1 MTDRFNLNLAN
12 PLLSNLGNLMQRLAP
27 ALRQD
32 NVPLDLI
39 SLIKTILAATKEI
52 SFRVSQGHLGD
63 VMGST
68 LDENI
73 QGEVQKQLDVVA
85 NELFK
90 DILLESGFVKAI
102 SSEEEDHSVA
112 GDENGKYIV
121 SFDPLDGSSNID
133 INSLI
138 GTIFSIHEAPKE
150 LAAGDDDMFKQSGN
164 KQVCA
169 GYVLYG
175 PSTMLVMT
183 TGSGTHFYVLDR
195 THGGFLLVERN
206 VQVPVDTNE
215 FAINMSNQRFWQAP
229 MQNYI
234 ADLIAGDTGPR
245 EKNFNMRWIAA
256 MVGDIHRVLCRGGIF
271 TYPADSKKPEQP
283 YKLRLMY
290 EANPMAFLLEQAGG
304 LAMTSQGR
312 IMDIEPE
319 SIHQRVEVIMG
330 SKNEVE
336 KCLSYYK

>member
-1 MTDRFNLNLAN
+1 
-12 PLLSNLGNLMQRLAP
+12 MQRLSP

-39 SLIKTILAATKEI
+39 ALIKTILAATKEI
-52 SFRVSQGHLGD
+52 SFRVSQGHLGGL
-63 VMGST
+63 MGST

-73 QGEVQKQLDVVA
+73 QGEVQKKLDVVA

-102 SSEEEDHSVA
+102 SSEEEDTSVA

-138 GTIFSIHEAPKE
+138 GTIFSIHKAPE
-150 LAAGDDDMFKQSGN
+150 GMDASDPDMFKQSGN
-164 KQVCA
+164 NQVCA

-175 PSTMLVMT
+175 PSSMLVMT

-195 THGGFLLVERN
+195 THGGYLLVQRN
-206 VQVPVDTNE
+206 VQVPADTQE
-215 FAINMSNQRFWQAP
+215 FAVNMSNQRFWQEP
-229 MQNYI
+229 MQNYVN
-234 ADLIAGDTGPR
+234 DLLAGDTGPR
-245 EKNFNMRWIAA
+245 AKNFNMRWIAA

-290 EANPMAFLLEQAGG
+290 EANPMSFLIEQAGG
-304 LAMTSQGR
+304 AAMTSEGR
-312 IMDIEPE
+312 IMDIEPT

>member
-1 MTDRFNLNLAN
+1 
-12 PLLSNLGNLMQRLAP
+12 MQRLAP
-27 ALRQD
+27 ALRED

-63 VMGST
+63 TMGST

-73 QGEVQKQLDVVA
+73 QGEVQKHLDVVA

-90 DILLESGFVKAI
+90 DILLESGFVKAV
-102 SSEEEDHSVA
+102 SSEEEDTSVA
-112 GDENGKYIV
+112 GDPNGKFIV

-138 GTIFSIHEAPKE
+138 GTIFSIHQAPTDMD
-150 LAAGDDDMFKQSGN
+150 ASDPDMFKQSGN

-183 TGSGTHFYVLDR
+183 TGRGTHFYVLDR
-195 THGGFLLVERN
+195 THGGYLLVERN
-206 VQVPVDTNE
+206 VQVPQDTQE
-215 FAINMSNQRFWQAP
+215 FAVNMSNQRFWQKP

-234 ADLIAGDTGPR
+234 NDLLAGDTGPR
-245 EKNFNMRWIAA
+245 GKNFNMRWIAA
-256 MVGDIHRVLCRGGIF
+256 MVGDIHRVLCRGGLF
-271 TYPADSKKPEQP
+271 TYPSDNRNPDKP

-290 EANPMAFLLEQAGG
+290 EANPMSFLLEQAGG
-304 LAMTSQGR
+304 LAMTSEGR
-312 IMDIEPE
+312 IMDIEPTD
-319 SIHQRVEVIMG
+319 IHQRVEVIMG

-336 KCLSYYK
+336 ACLSYYK

>member
-1 MTDRFNLNLAN
+1 
-12 PLLSNLGNLMQRLAP
+12 MQRLAP
-27 ALRQD
+27 ALRED

-39 SLIKTILAATKEI
+39 SLIKTVLAATKEI
-52 SFRVSQGHLGD
+52 SFRVSQAQLGD
-63 VMGST
+63 LLGST

-73 QGEVQKQLDVVA
+73 QGEVQKKLDVVA

-102 SSEEEDHSVA
+102 SSEEEDTSVA
-112 GDENGKYIV
+112 GEKNGKYLV

-138 GTIFSIHEAPKE
+138 GTIFSIHEAPE
-150 LAAGDDDMFKQSGN
+150 DMEASDPDMFKQAGH

-195 THGGFLLVERN
+195 THGGYLLVERN
-206 VQVPVDTNE
+206 VQVPTDTQE
-215 FAINMSNQRFWQAP
+215 FAINMSNQRFWQPA

-234 ADLIAGDTGPR
+234 HDLLAGDTGPR
-245 EKNFNMRWIAA
+245 GKNFNMRWIAA
-256 MVGDIHRVLCRGGIF
+256 MVGDIHRVLCRGGLF
-271 TYPADSKKPEQP
+271 TYPADSKNPEQP

-290 EANPMAFLLEQAGG
+290 EANPMSFLLEQAGG

-312 IMDIEPE
+312 IMDIEPD

-336 KCLSYYK
+336 ACLSYYK

>member
-1 MTDRFNLNLAN
+1 
-12 PLLSNLGNLMQRLAP
+12 MQRLAP

-112 GDENGKYIV
+112 GNENGKYIV

-138 GTIFSIHEAPKE
+138 GTIYSIHEAPE
-150 LAAGDDDMFKQSGN
+150 DIAPGDDDMFKQAGN
-164 KQVCA
+164 TQVCA

-206 VQVPVDTNE
+206 VQVPVDTQE
-215 FAINMSNQRFWQAP
+215 FAVNMSNQRFWQAP

-234 ADLIAGDTGPR
+234 DDLLAGDTGPR
-245 EKNFNMRWIAA
+245 GKNFNMRWIAA

-271 TYPADSKKPEQP
+271 TYPADSRKPEQP

>member
-1 MTDRFNLNLAN
+1 
-12 PLLSNLGNLMQRLAP
+12 MQRLAP
-27 ALRQD
+27 ALRED

-52 SFRVSQGHLGD
+52 SFRVSQAQLGD
-63 VMGST
+63 IMGST
-68 LDENI
+68 SDENI
-73 QGEVQKQLDVVA
+73 QGEVQKKLDVVA
-85 NELFK
+85 NDLFK

-102 SSEEEDHSVA
+102 SSEEEDTSVA
-112 GDENGKYIV
+112 GEKDGKYLV

-138 GTIFSIHEAPKE
+138 GTIFSIHEAPSDMD
-150 LAAGDDDMFKQSGN
+150 ASDPDMFKQAGH

-195 THGGFLLVERN
+195 THGGYILVERN
-206 VQVPVDTNE
+206 VQVPADTQE
-215 FAINMSNQRFWQAP
+215 FAINMSNQRFWQP
-229 MQNYI
+229 EMQNYI
-234 ADLIAGDTGPR
+234 SDLLAGDTGPR
-245 EKNFNMRWIAA
+245 GKNFNMRWIAA

-271 TYPADSKKPEQP
+271 TYPSDNRNAKQP

-290 EANPMAFLLEQAGG
+290 EANPMAFLLEQAGA
-304 LAMTSQGR
+304 LAMTSEGR
-312 IMDIEPE
+312 IMDIEP
-319 SIHQRVEVIMG
+319 SDIHQRVEVIMG

-336 KCLSYYK
+336 ACLAYYK

>member
-1 MTDRFNLNLAN
+1 
-12 PLLSNLGNLMQRLAP
+12 MQRLAP

-32 NVPLDLI
+32 DVPLDLI

-52 SFRVSQGHLGD
+52 SFRVSQAHLGGL
-63 VMGST
+63 MGST

-73 QGEVQKQLDVVA
+73 QGEVQKKLDVVA
-85 NELFK
+85 NELIK

-102 SSEEEDHSVA
+102 SSEEEDTSVA
-112 GDENGKYIV
+112 GDPNGKYIV

-138 GTIFSIHEAPKE
+138 GTIFSIHEAPVDMS
-150 LAAGDDDMFKQSGN
+150 ADDPDMFKQSGD

-175 PSTMLVMT
+175 PSTILAMT
-183 TGSGTHFYVLDR
+183 TGKGTHFFVLDR
-195 THGGFLLVERN
+195 THGGYLLVERN
-206 VQVPVDTNE
+206 VQIPQDTQE

-234 ADLIAGDTGPR
+234 DDLLKGKEGPR
-245 EKNFNMRWIAA
+245 GVNFNMRWIAA
-256 MVGDIHRVLCRGGIF
+256 MVGDVHRVLCRGGLF
-271 TYPADSKKPEQP
+271 TYPADNKNPEKP

-290 EANPMAFLLEQAGG
+290 EANPMSFLVEQAGG
-304 LAMTSQGR
+304 MSMTSEGR
-312 IMDIEPE
+312 IMEIEP
-319 SIHQRVEVIMG
+319 SDIHQRVEVILG

-336 KCLSYYK
+336 ACLNYYK

>member
-1 MTDRFNLNLAN
+1 
-12 PLLSNLGNLMQRLAP
+12 MQRLAP
-27 ALRQD
+27 ALRED

-63 VMGST
+63 TMGST

-73 QGEVQKQLDVVA
+73 QGEVQKHLDVVA

-90 DILLESGFVKAI
+90 DILLESGFVKAV
-102 SSEEEDHSVA
+102 SSEEEDTSVA
-112 GDENGKYIV
+112 GDPNGKFIV

-138 GTIFSIHEAPKE
+138 GTIFSIHQAPTDMD
-150 LAAGDDDMFKQSGN
+150 ASDPDMFKQSGD

-183 TGSGTHFYVLDR
+183 TGRGTHFYVLDR
-195 THGGFLLVERN
+195 TYGGYLLVERN
-206 VQVPVDTNE
+206 VQVPQDTQE
-215 FAINMSNQRFWQAP
+215 FAVNMSNQRFWQKP

-234 ADLIAGDTGPR
+234 NDLLAGDTGPR
-245 EKNFNMRWIAA
+245 GKNFNMRWIAA
-256 MVGDIHRVLCRGGIF
+256 MVGDIHRVLCRGGLF
-271 TYPADSKKPEQP
+271 TYPSDNRNPDKP

-290 EANPMAFLLEQAGG
+290 EANPMSFLLEQAGG
-304 LAMTSQGR
+304 LAMTSEGR
-312 IMDIEPE
+312 IMDIEPTD
-319 SIHQRVEVIMG
+319 IHQRVEVIMG

-336 KCLSYYK
+336 ACLSYYQ

>member
-1 MTDRFNLNLAN
+1 
-12 PLLSNLGNLMQRLAP
+12 MQRLAP
-27 ALRQD
+27 ALRED

-52 SFRVSQGHLGD
+52 SFRVSQAHLGGL
-63 VMGST
+63 MGST

-73 QGEVQKQLDVVA
+73 QGEVQKKLDVVA

-102 SSEEEDHSVA
+102 SSEEEDTSVA
-112 GDENGKYIV
+112 GDKNGKFIV

-138 GTIFSIHEAPKE
+138 GTIFSIHEAP
-150 LAAGDDDMFKQSGN
+150 ADMDASDPDMFKQSGN
-164 KQVCA
+164 RQVCA

-195 THGGFLLVERN
+195 THGGYLLVERN
-206 VQVPVDTNE
+206 VQVPQDTQE

-234 ADLIAGDTGPR
+234 SDLLAGDTGPR
-245 EKNFNMRWIAA
+245 GKNFNMRWIAA
-256 MVGDIHRVLCRGGIF
+256 MVGDIHRVLTRGGLF
-271 TYPADSKKPEQP
+271 TYPADNRNPEKP

-290 EANPMAFLLEQAGG
+290 EANPMSFLIEQAGG
-304 LAMTSQGR
+304 LAMTSEGR
-312 IMDIEPE
+312 IMDIEPTD
-319 SIHQRVEVIMG
+319 IHQRVEVIMG

-336 KCLSYYK
+336 ACLGYYK

>member
-1 MTDRFNLNLAN
+1 
-12 PLLSNLGNLMQRLAP
+12 MQRLAP

-52 SFRVSQGHLGD
+52 SFRVSQGHLGGL
-63 VMGST
+63 MGST

-73 QGEVQKQLDVVA
+73 QGEVQKELDVVA

-102 SSEEEDHSVA
+102 SSEEEDTSVA
-112 GDENGKYIV
+112 GNKDGKFLV
-121 SFDPLDGSSNID
+121 SFDPLDGSSNIE

-138 GTIFSIHEAPKE
+138 GTIFSIHEAPSDMD
-150 LAAGDDDMFKQSGN
+150 ASDPDMFKQAGN
-164 KQVCA
+164 KQLCA

-206 VQVPVDTNE
+206 VQVPVDTQE
-215 FAINMSNQRFWQAP
+215 FAVNMSNQRFWTAP
-229 MQNYI
+229 MQRYI
-234 ADLIAGDTGPR
+234 SDLLAGDTGPR
-245 EKNFNMRWIAA
+245 GKNFNMRWIAA
-256 MVGDIHRVLCRGGIF
+256 MVGDIHRVLTRGGIF
-271 TYPADSKKPEQP
+271 TYPEDSRNSKQP

-290 EANPMAFLLEQAGG
+290 EANPMSFLIEQAGG
-304 LAMTSQGR
+304 LAMTSEGR
-312 IMDIEPE
+312 IMDMEPT

-336 KCLSYYK
+336 ACLAYYK

>member
-1 MTDRFNLNLAN
+1 
-12 PLLSNLGNLMQRLAP
+12 MQRLAP
-27 ALRQD
+27 ALRED

-52 SFRVSQGHLGD
+52 SFRVSQAHLGGL
-63 VMGST
+63 MGST

-73 QGEVQKQLDVVA
+73 QGEVQKKLDVVA

-102 SSEEEDHSVA
+102 SSEEEDDSVA
-112 GDENGKYIV
+112 GEEDGKFLV

-138 GTIFSIHEAPKE
+138 GTIFSIHEAIPE
-150 LAAGDDDMFKQSGN
+150 MDAADSDQFKQAGN

-195 THGGFLLVERN
+195 THGGYLLVERN
-206 VQVPVDTNE
+206 VQVPQETQE
-215 FAINMSNQRFWQAP
+215 FAINMSNQRFWQQP

-234 ADLIAGDTGPR
+234 NDLLAGDTGPR
-245 EKNFNMRWIAA
+245 GKNFNMRWIAA
-256 MVGDIHRVLCRGGIF
+256 MVGDIHRVLQRGGIF
-271 TYPADSKKPEQP
+271 TYPADNKNAEQP

-290 EANPMAFLLEQAGG
+290 EANPMSYLIEQAGG

-312 IMDIEPE
+312 IMDIEPDT
-319 SIHQRVEVIMG
+319 IHQRVEVIMG

-336 KCLSYYK
+336 ACLSYYK

>member
-1 MTDRFNLNLAN
+1 
-12 PLLSNLGNLMQRLAP
+12 MQRLAP

-52 SFRVSQGHLGD
+52 SFRVSQAHLGD
-63 VMGST
+63 LMGST

-73 QGEVQKQLDVVA
+73 QGEVQKKLDVVA

-102 SSEEEDHSVA
+102 SSEEEDTSVA
-112 GDENGKYIV
+112 GNDNGKYLV

-138 GTIFSIHEAPKE
+138 GTIFSIHEAPKDM
-150 LAAGDDDMFKQSGN
+150 AADDSDMFKQAGHR
-164 KQVCA
+164 QVCA

-175 PSTMLVMT
+175 PATMLVMT

-195 THGGFLLVERN
+195 THGGYLLVERN
-206 VQVPVDTNE
+206 VQVPVDTQE
-215 FAINMSNQRFWQAP
+215 FAVNMSNQRFWQAP

-234 ADLIAGDTGPR
+234 SDLIAGNSGTRD
-245 EKNFNMRWIAA
+245 KNFNMRWIAA

-271 TYPADSKKPEQP
+271 TYPTDSKNPEQP

-290 EANPMAFLLEQAGG
+290 EANPMAFLLEQAGA
-304 LAMTSQGR
+304 LAMTSEGR
-312 IMDIEPE
+312 IMDIEPS

-336 KCLSYYK
+336 MCLSYYK

>member
-1 MTDRFNLNLAN
+1 
-12 PLLSNLGNLMQRLAP
+12 MQRLAP

-39 SLIKTILAATKEI
+39 SLIKTVLAATKEI
-52 SFRVSQGHLGD
+52 SFRVSQAHLGGL
-63 VMGST
+63 MGST

-85 NELFK
+85 NQLIK
-90 DILLESGFVKAI
+90 DVLLESGFVKAI
-102 SSEEEDHSVA
+102 SSEEEDTSVP
-112 GDENGKYIV
+112 GDENGHFIV

-138 GTIFSIHEAPKE
+138 GTIFSIHEAPKDM
-150 LAAGDDDMFKQSGN
+150 AADDPDIFKQAGN

-195 THGGFLLVERN
+195 THGGYLLVERN
-206 VQVPVDTNE
+206 VQIPEETQE

-229 MQNYI
+229 MQDYI
-234 ADLIAGDTGPR
+234 ADLLKGDQGPR
-245 EKNFNMRWIAA
+245 GKNFNMRWIAA
-256 MVGDIHRVLCRGGIF
+256 MVGDVHRVLTRGGIF
-271 TYPADSKKPEQP
+271 TYPADNRNAEKP

-290 EANPMAFLLEQAGG
+290 EANPMSFLIEQAGG
-304 LAMTSQGR
+304 LSMTSEGR
-312 IMDIEPE
+312 IMDIEPT
-319 SIHQRVEVIMG
+319 SIHQRVEVILG
-330 SKNEVE
+330 SKKEVE
-336 KCLSYYK
+336 ACLGYYK

>member
-1 MTDRFNLNLAN
+1 
-12 PLLSNLGNLMQRLAP
+12 MQRLAP

-63 VMGST
+63 IMGST

-138 GTIFSIHEAPKE
+138 GTIFSIHEAPKDI
-150 LAAGDDDMFKQSGN
+150 AAGDDDMFKQAGD

-206 VQVPVDTNE
+206 VQVPADTQE
-215 FAINMSNQRFWQAP
+215 FAVNMSNQRFWQAP

-234 ADLIAGDTGPR
+234 GDLIAGDTGPR

-271 TYPADSKKPEQP
+271 TYPADSRKPEQP

>member
-1 MTDRFNLNLAN
+1 
-12 PLLSNLGNLMQRLAP
+12 MQRLAP

-32 NVPLDLI
+32 NVALDLI

-52 SFRVSQGHLGD
+52 SFRVSQAHLGGL
-63 VMGST
+63 MGST

-73 QGEVQKQLDVVA
+73 QGEVQKKLDVVA

-102 SSEEEDHSVA
+102 SSEEEDTSVA

-138 GTIFSIHEAPKE
+138 GTIFSIHEAPTD
-150 LAAGDDDMFKQSGN
+150 ADANDPDIFKQCGN

-195 THGGFLLVERN
+195 THGGYLLVERN
-206 VQVPVDTNE
+206 VQVPSDTQE

-234 ADLIAGDTGPR
+234 SDLIAGDTGPR
-245 EKNFNMRWIAA
+245 GKNFNMRWIAA
-256 MVGDIHRVLCRGGIF
+256 MVGDIHRILCRGGLF
-271 TYPADSKKPEQP
+271 TYPTDSKNPNQP
-283 YKLRLMY
+283 NKLRLMY
-290 EANPMAFLLEQAGG
+290 EANPMAFLMEQAGG
-304 LAMTSQGR
+304 AAYTSEGR
-312 IMDIEPE
+312 IMDIEPND
-319 SIHQRVEVIMG
+319 IHQRVEVIMG

-336 KCLSYYK
+336 ACLAYYK

>member
-1 MTDRFNLNLAN
+1 
-12 PLLSNLGNLMQRLAP
+12 MQRLAP

-138 GTIFSIHEAPKE
+138 GTIFSIHEAPTDI
-150 LAAGDDDMFKQSGN
+150 AAGDDDMFKQSGN
-164 KQVCA
+164 AQVCA

-206 VQVPVDTNE
+206 VQVPTDTQE
-215 FAINMSNQRFWQAP
+215 FAVNMSNQRFWQAP

-234 ADLIAGDTGPR
+234 DDLLAGDTGPR
-245 EKNFNMRWIAA
+245 GKNFNMRWIAA

-271 TYPADSKKPEQP
+271 TYPADSRKPEQP

-304 LAMTSQGR
+304 LAMTSEGR
-312 IMDIEPE
+312 IMDIAPD

>member
-1 MTDRFNLNLAN
+1 
-12 PLLSNLGNLMQRLAP
+12 MQRLAP
-27 ALRQD
+27 SLQQD
-32 NVPLDLI
+32 NVSLELI

-73 QGEVQKQLDVVA
+73 QGEVQKKLDVVA
-85 NELFK
+85 NELLK
-90 DILLESGFVKAI
+90 DILLESGFVKAV
-102 SSEEEDHSVA
+102 SSEEEETSVA
-112 GDENGKYIV
+112 GNENGKYIV

-138 GTIFSIHEAPKE
+138 GTIFSIHLAPEGMSANDPK
-150 LAAGDDDMFKQSGN
+150 LFKQAGN

-175 PSTMLVMT
+175 PATMLMMT
-183 TGSGTHFYVLDR
+183 TGKGTHSYVLDR

-206 VQVPVDTNE
+206 VQIPQNTKE
-215 FAINMSNQRFWQAP
+215 FAVNMSNQRFWQPP
-229 MQNYI
+229 MKAYI
-234 ADLIAGDTGPR
+234 NDLLLGVDGPR
-245 EKNFNMRWIAA
+245 GKNFNMRWIAA
-256 MVGDIHRVLCRGGIF
+256 MVGDVHRVLTRGGIF
-271 TYPADSKKPEQP
+271 TYPSDSKNPAKPS
-283 YKLRLMY
+283 KLRLMY
-290 EANPMAFLLEQAGG
+290 EANPMAFLIEQAGG
-304 LAMTSQGR
+304 LCVTSQGR

-319 SIHQRVEVIMG
+319 DIHQRVEVILG

-336 KCLSYYK
+336 ACLAYYK

>member
-1 MTDRFNLNLAN
+1 
-12 PLLSNLGNLMQRLAP
+12 MQRLAP

-138 GTIFSIHEAPKE
+138 GTIFSIHEAPKDI
-150 LAAGDDDMFKQSGN
+150 AAGDDDMFKQSGN

-206 VQVPVDTNE
+206 VQVPSDTTE

-234 ADLIAGDTGPR
+234 GDLIAGDTGPR
-245 EKNFNMRWIAA
+245 GKNFNMRWIAA

>member
-1 MTDRFNLNLAN
+1 
-12 PLLSNLGNLMQRLAP
+12 MQRLAP

-73 QGEVQKQLDVVA
+73 QGEVQKQLDVIA

-138 GTIFSIHEAPKE
+138 GTIFSIHEAPEDIK
-150 LAAGDDDMFKQSGN
+150 AGDDDMFKQAGD

-183 TGSGTHFYVLDR
+183 TGSGTHFYVLDK

-206 VQVPVDTNE
+206 VQVPADTQE
-215 FAINMSNQRFWQAP
+215 FAVNMSNQRFWQPA

-234 ADLIAGDTGPR
+234 DDLLAGDSGPR
-245 EKNFNMRWIAA
+245 GKNFNMRWIAA

-271 TYPADSKKPEQP
+271 TYPADSRKPEQP

-312 IMDIEPE
+312 IMDIAPE

>member
-1 MTDRFNLNLAN
+1 
-12 PLLSNLGNLMQRLAP
+12 MQRLAP
-27 ALRQD
+27 ALRED

-52 SFRVSQGHLGD
+52 SFRVSQAQLGGL
-63 VMGST
+63 MGST

-73 QGEVQKQLDVVA
+73 QGEVQKKLDVVA

-102 SSEEEDHSVA
+102 SSEEEDTSVA
-112 GDENGKYIV
+112 GEQDGKYLV

-138 GTIFSIHEAPKE
+138 GTIFSVHEAPSDMD
-150 LAAGDDDMFKQSGN
+150 ASDPDMFKQAGN
-164 KQVCA
+164 KQICA

-195 THGGFLLVERN
+195 THGGYLLVERN
-206 VQVPVDTNE
+206 VQVPADTQE
-215 FAINMSNQRFWQAP
+215 FAINMSNQRFWQPA

-234 ADLIAGDTGPR
+234 NDLLAGDTGPR
-245 EKNFNMRWIAA
+245 GKNFNMRWIAA

-271 TYPADSKKPEQP
+271 TYPADSKKAEQP

-290 EANPMAFLLEQAGG
+290 EANPMGFLLEQAGG
-304 LAMTSQGR
+304 LAMTSEGR
-312 IMDIEPE
+312 IMDIEPD

-336 KCLSYYK
+336 ACLGYYK

>member
-1 MTDRFNLNLAN
+1 
-12 PLLSNLGNLMQRLAP
+12 MQRLAP

-73 QGEVQKQLDVVA
+73 QGEVQKQLDVIA
-85 NELFK
+85 NDLFK

-138 GTIFSIHEAPKE
+138 GTIFSIHEAPEDIK
-150 LAAGDDDMFKQSGN
+150 AGDDNMFKQAGH

-183 TGSGTHFYVLDR
+183 TGSGTHFYVLDK
-195 THGGFLLVERN
+195 THGAFILVERN
-206 VQVPVDTNE
+206 VQVPTDTQE

-234 ADLIAGDTGPR
+234 DDLLAGDTGPR
-245 EKNFNMRWIAA
+245 GKNFNMRWIAA

-271 TYPADSKKPEQP
+271 TYPADSRKPEQP

-312 IMDIEPE
+312 IMDIEPD

>member
-1 MTDRFNLNLAN
+1 
-12 PLLSNLGNLMQRLAP
+12 MQRLAP

-52 SFRVSQGHLGD
+52 SFRVSQGHLGGL
-63 VMGST
+63 MGST

-73 QGEVQKQLDVVA
+73 QGEVQKELDVVA

-90 DILLESGFVKAI
+90 DILLESGFVKAV
-102 SSEEEDHSVA
+102 SSEEEDTSVA
-112 GDENGKYIV
+112 GNKDGKFLV
-121 SFDPLDGSSNID
+121 SFDPLDGSSNIE

-138 GTIFSIHEAPKE
+138 GTIFSIHEAPSDMD
-150 LAAGDDDMFKQSGN
+150 ASDPDMFKQAGN
-164 KQVCA
+164 KQLCA

-206 VQVPVDTNE
+206 VQVPVDTQE
-215 FAINMSNQRFWQAP
+215 FAVNMSNQRFWTAP
-229 MQNYI
+229 MQRYI
-234 ADLIAGDTGPR
+234 SDLLAGDTGPR
-245 EKNFNMRWIAA
+245 GKNFNMRWIAA
-256 MVGDIHRVLCRGGIF
+256 MVGDIHRVLTRGGIF
-271 TYPADSKKPEQP
+271 TYPEDSRNSKQP

-290 EANPMAFLLEQAGG
+290 EANPMSFLIEQAGG
-304 LAMTSQGR
+304 LAMTSEGR
-312 IMDIEPE
+312 IMDMEPT

-336 KCLSYYK
+336 ACLAYYK

>member
-1 MTDRFNLNLAN
+1 
-12 PLLSNLGNLMQRLAP
+12 MQRLAP

-52 SFRVSQGHLGD
+52 SFRVSQGHLSD
-63 VMGST
+63 LMGST

-73 QGEVQKQLDVVA
+73 QGEVQKELDVVA
-85 NELFK
+85 NELLK

-102 SSEEEDHSVA
+102 SSEEEDSSVA
-112 GDENGKYIV
+112 GEKNGKYLV
-121 SFDPLDGSSNID
+121 SFDPLDGSSNIE

-138 GTIFSIHEAPKE
+138 GTIFSIHEAPSDMD
-150 LAAGDDDMFKQSGN
+150 ASDPDMFKQAGN
-164 KQVCA
+164 KQLCA

-206 VQVPVDTNE
+206 VQVPVDTQE
-215 FAINMSNQRFWQAP
+215 FAVNMSNQRFWQAP

-234 ADLIAGDTGPR
+234 SDLLAGDTGPR
-245 EKNFNMRWIAA
+245 GKNFNMRWIAA
-256 MVGDIHRVLCRGGIF
+256 MVGDIHRVLTRGGIF
-271 TYPADSKKPEQP
+271 TYPQDSKNPQQP
-283 YKLRLMY
+283 HKLRLMY
-290 EANPMAFLLEQAGG
+290 EANPMSFLIEQAGG
-304 LAMTSQGR
+304 LAMTSEGR
-312 IMDIEPE
+312 IMDMEPN

-336 KCLSYYK
+336 ACLAYYK